1 MNNVSKVILEYIDE
15 NVEDDLLKE
24 FIIEILN
31 FELEYKVLY
40 EEQDK
45 QGKHSYSKKYQD
57 SIKEKCE

>member
-1 MNNVSKVILEYIDE
+1 MNNVSKVILEYVNE
-15 NVEDDLLKE
+15 NVKDDLLKE

-45 QGKHSYSKKYQD
+45 QGKHAYSKKYQS
-57 SIKEKCE
+57 SIRDKCE

>member
-1 MNNVSKVILEYIDE
+1 MNNISKVILEYIDE
-15 NVEDDLLKE
+15 NVKEDLLKE

-45 QGKHSYSKKYQD
+45 IGKHFYSKKYQD